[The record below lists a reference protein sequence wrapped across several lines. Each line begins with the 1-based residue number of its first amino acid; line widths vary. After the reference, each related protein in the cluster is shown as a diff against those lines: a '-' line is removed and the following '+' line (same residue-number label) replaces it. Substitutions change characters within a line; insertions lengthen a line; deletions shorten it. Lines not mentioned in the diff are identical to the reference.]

1 MNDKKRRILV
11 ISDAWLPQVN
21 GVVRTYEHLGDEL
34 RKRGHDF
41 HVIGPADFP
50 RRIKLPGYAEIEL
63 ALFPYSHLKNMIAA
77 HAPTTIHIATEGP
90 LGWAARRYCRTHGIR
105 FTTAYH
111 TQFPDYAAKRLAKHL
126 AFLHAPVKK
135 LATAWLRHFH
145 SPAAGIITTTPSL
158 NAELKEKGYTTSL
171 HAMNRGAAL
180 EIFQPGEAT
189 LFHDMKQ
196 PVALYVG
203 RLAIEKNLEDF
214 LAMRW
219 NGTKIVVGEGPSLG
233 AFKRKYPDVIFTGK
247 KTGAELAAH
256 YRSAHVFVFPSRT
269 DTFGIVLV
277 EALAC
282 GLPVAAYNVTGPR
295 DIITDDFLGVLHD
308 DDLSSAANKALLLKD
323 HATARAAHAQ
333 KNYAWETIAKQ
344 FLDIL
349 DVTQT

>member
-1 MNDKKRRILV
+1 MV

-21 GVVRTYEHLGDEL
+21 GVVRTYEHLGEEL
-34 RKRGHDF
+34 RKLGHDF

-50 RRIKLPGYAEIEL
+50 RRMKMPGYAEIEL
-63 ALFPYSHLKNMIAA
+63 ALFPYSRLKNMIAA
-77 HAPTTIHIATEGP
+77 YAPTTIHVATEGP
-90 LGWAARRYCRTHGIR
+90 LGWAARHYCRKHGIR

-111 TQFPDYAAKRLAKHL
+111 TQFPDYIAKRLSKYL
-126 AFLHAPVKK
+126 PFLYAPVKNA
-135 LATAWLRHFH
+135 ATAWLRLFH
-145 SPAAGIITTTPSL
+145 APAAGIVTTTPSL
-158 NAELKEKGYTTSL
+158 NAELKKKGYATPL
-171 HAMNRGAAL
+171 HAMKRGAAL
-180 EIFQPGEAT
+180 DIFQPGEAT

-196 PVALYVG
+196 PIALYVG
-203 RLAIEKNLEDF
+203 RVAIEKNLEDF

-219 NGTKIVVGEGPSLG
+219 SGTKIIVGEGPSLG
-233 AFKRKYPDVIFTGK
+233 ALKKKYPDVLFAGK

-295 DIITDDFLGVLHD
+295 DIVTDDFLGTLHH
-308 DDLSSAANKALLLKD
+308 DDLSDAAHRALALKE
-323 HATARAAHAQ
+323 HAPARAVHAREH
-333 KNYAWETIAKQ
+333 YAWSAIARQ

-349 DVTQT
+349 DVTKT